1 VQGPSPRPKRAAV
14 PHLSAVC
21 RRGPQRPSRSAVRR
35 SRSIRREE
43 PLRMPRGWQ
52 PLPTILAW
60 ACRTMRVR
68 TLVSARQPVA
78 LCDARQ
84 ERMLGGTVAVALLG
98 LEAPWHRRQALEA
111 LAEARRRG
119 PSRTPVAS
127 VMRILWVAGRGMSG
141 CLSGRAHGP
150 GGAITRAMMSW
161 GRKQL
166 QPVDHP
172 VFVLCW
178 PSSPLRFCVWAR
190 RPCLSS
196 PILRPVPQALVRP
209 CNRPDFPPIV

>member
-1 VQGPSPRPKRAAV
+1 
-14 PHLSAVC
+14 
-21 RRGPQRPSRSAVRR
+21 
-35 SRSIRREE
+35 
-43 PLRMPRGWQ
+43 MPRGWQ
-52 PLPTILAW
+52 PLPPILAW

-68 TLVSARQPVA
+68 TPVRERPTVVM
-78 LCDARQ
+78 CDARE
-84 ERMLGGTVAVALLG
+84 ERMLGGAVAVVLLG

-111 LAEARRRG
+111 LAEALRRG
-119 PSRTPVAS
+119 PSRTLVAP

-161 GRKQL
+161 VRKQM

-172 VFVLCW
+172 VFLLCW

-209 CNRPDFPPIV
+209 RNRPDFPPIV